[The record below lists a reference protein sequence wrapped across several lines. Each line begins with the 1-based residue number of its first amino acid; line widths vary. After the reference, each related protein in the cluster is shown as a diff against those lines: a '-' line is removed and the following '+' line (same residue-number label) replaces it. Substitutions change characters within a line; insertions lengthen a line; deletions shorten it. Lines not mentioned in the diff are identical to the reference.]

1 MTLDPSAHAALSNTA
16 LNSQHPNA
24 KPLRIAVWLGDGWM
38 QSVLSHAQTDVSK
51 LQQLMACRIQLNVED
66 KPLINE
72 PSDEPTLVALIT
84 DQLAHIAQK
93 QLVEIRFEYQQQVRS
108 LYLLDG
114 LLAAQLH
121 LHAEAYISALAQ
133 IQAETAEETNT
144 INTNTVERCL
154 NSAFSLSKRDCTQ
167 AVNCYTQAGNLARQL
182 NVLSQAVKALSHRTL
197 AGITPMLD
205 ATDAAQL
212 AEQYAEQ
219 RAEKPV
225 KTAEN
230 GYWFTKPHQARVLS
244 LNLLGNILNKPLDNL
259 LDKAPRAST
268 AQSLI
273 LTQGTRLIAQP
284 LLNANR
290 LFIPISGNTL
300 ESLTLKL
307 SQLIDSLDLSVNQ
320 PDTDWL
326 CTQGS
331 DWFERYQA
339 QDKLALVLMAGSLG
353 ELMQEAKAMRAYIEK
368 TQQTPAP
375 TPAQTPATTPSAN
388 LVFKTPAGSYFAAS
402 PLGDKGLTFV
412 YPGVGTVYP
421 NMFSDLHGY
430 FPELYRELERE
441 GDLAAMLQA
450 EAIYQGAAYAKTAIN
465 VSVKDAAEMSLSQL
479 AISGVGASYLFT
491 QLLTRVFTIQPQ
503 LALGYSMGEAA
514 MWASLDIWQTPH
526 ALINAT
532 QNSAIFNQE
541 ISGSLLAVRRD
552 WQLSEDAP
560 LAWNSFLVRASSA
573 EINTLLND
581 FPRVYLAIEQGD
593 TCIIAGCEASCLQLL
608 KRLNKRGIASNKVT
622 AMHTPPSQSQHS
634 AIQGFYT
641 LGLKANACET
651 QVRFISAA
659 QQSAV
664 SIDSKSIAK
673 SIADTF
679 CAPLNFTALI
689 NTAYQQGARLFVEVG
704 ADRQTSTLID
714 KIGRQL
720 ELGADGV
727 QTQEQPILAM
737 ACNAKGSDT
746 ITSLLKCLAQLISHR
761 VPLSLAPLM
770 PQSAAQSAT
779 PCADKIADKTTAKTI
794 APHSASASALGH
806 YSNVFQE
813 GEPL

>member
-1 MTLDPSAHAALSNTA
+1 MTLDPIAHAALSNAA
-16 LNSQHPNA
+16 LNSPHPNA
-24 KPLRIAVWLGDGWM
+24 KPLRIAVWLGDGGM
-38 QSVLSHAQTDVSK
+38 QSALSHAQTDVSK

-84 DQLAHIAQK
+84 DLLAHIAQK
-93 QLVEIRFEYQQQVRS
+93 QLVEIRFDHQQQVRC

-121 LHAEAYISALAQ
+121 LHAEAYISALTQ
-133 IQAETAEETNT
+133 TQAGANEALCDIEIENCA
-144 INTNTVERCL
+144 NR
-154 NSAFSLSKRDCTQ
+154 AFALAKRNPAQ
-167 AVNCYTQAGNLARQL
+167 AVNCYAEASNLACQL
-182 NVLSQAVKALSHRTL
+182 NVLAQAVEALSHRSL
-197 AGITPMLD
+197 KGIAPMLD

-212 AEQYAEQ
+212 AEPHAE
-219 RAEKPV
+219 EPV
-225 KTAEN
+225 QNAQN
-230 GYWFTKPHQARVLS
+230 SYWFTKPHQARVLS
-244 LNLLGNILNKPLDNL
+244 LNLLS
-259 LDKAPRAST
+259 KAPQAQT

-273 LTQGTRLIAQP
+273 LTQGTGLIAQP
-284 LLNANR
+284 LLNTNR
-290 LFIPISGNTL
+290 LLIPISGNEF

-307 SQLIDSLDLSVNQ
+307 SQLIDSLYLSVNQ

-326 CTQGS
+326 STQGS

-339 QDKLALVLMAGSLG
+339 QDKLALVLMAGSLE

-368 TQQTPAP
+368 TQQTPSP
-375 TPAQTPATTPSAN
+375 TPLAN
-388 LVFKTPAGSYFAAS
+388 LAFKTPAGSYFTAS
-402 PLGDKGLTFV
+402 PLGDTGLTFV

-450 EAIYQGAAYAKTAIN
+450 ETIYQGATYAKTAVN
-465 VSVKDAAEMSLSQL
+465 VSVKDAADMSLSQL

-491 QLLTRVFTIQPQ
+491 QLLTRVFSIQPQ

-526 ALINAT
+526 TLINAT

-541 ISGSLLAVRRD
+541 ISGPLLAVRRD
-552 WQLSEDAP
+552 WKLSDNAP
-560 LAWNSFLVRASSA
+560 LVWNSFLVRATSA
-573 EINTLLND
+573 EINPLLAD

-593 TCIIAGCEASCLQLL
+593 TCIIAGCEASCLQHL

-622 AMHTPPSQSQHS
+622 AMHTPPSQSQHN
-634 AIQGFYT
+634 AIQEFYT

-651 QVRFISAA
+651 QMRFISAA
-659 QQSAV
+659 QQSTV
-664 SIDSKSIAK
+664 SIDSQSIAK

-679 CAPLNFTALI
+679 CAPLNFTGLI
-689 NTAYQQGARLFVEVG
+689 NTAYHQGARLFVEVG

-727 QTQEQPILAM
+727 QEQIFAM
-737 ACNAKGSDT
+737 ACNAKGSGT

-770 PQSAAQSAT
+770 PQSAAQSVTHSA
-779 PCADKIADKTTAKTI
+779 AIHADKTATKTI
-794 APHSASASALGH
+794 ASHSANACALGH

>member
-1 MTLDPSAHAALSNTA
+1 MTLDPSAHAALSNAA
-16 LNSQHPNA
+16 LNTPHPNT

-154 NSAFSLSKRDCTQ
+154 NSAFSLAKRDCAQ
-167 AVNCYTQAGNLARQL
+167 AVNCYAQAGNLASQL
-182 NVLSQAVKALSHRTL
+182 NVLSQAAEALSHRSL
-197 AGITPMLD
+197 KGIEPMLD
-205 ATDAAQL
+205 ATNAAQL

-244 LNLLGNILNKPLDNL
+244 LNLLGNILNKP

-307 SQLIDSLDLSVNQ
+307 SQLIDSLDLSANF

-326 CTQGS
+326 CSQGR
-331 DWFERYQA
+331 DWFKRYQA
-339 QDKLALVLMAGSLG
+339 KDELALVLMADSLE

-450 EAIYQGAAYAKTAIN
+450 EAIYQGRNNTKSAE
-465 VSVKDAAEMSLSQL
+465 KDAADMSLSQL
-479 AISGVGASYLFT
+479 AISGVGASYLFSR
-491 QLLTRVFTIQPQ
+491 LLTRVFTIQPQ

-541 ISGSLLAVRRD
+541 ISGPLLAVRRD

-560 LAWNSFLVRASSA
+560 LAWNSFLVRASRA
-573 EINTLLND
+573 EINTLLTD

-593 TCIIAGCEASCLQLL
+593 TCILAGCEASCLQLL

-634 AIQGFYT
+634 AIQEFYT

-664 SIDSKSIAK
+664 SIDSQSIAK

-689 NTAYQQGARLFVEVG
+689 NTAYNQGARLFVEVG

-727 QTQEQPILAM
+727 QTQEQPIFAM

-770 PQSAAQSAT
+770 PQSA
-779 PCADKIADKTTAKTI
+779 DKARAKTI
-794 APHSASASALGH
+794 APYSASASALGH

>member
-1 MTLDPSAHAALSNTA
+1 MTLDPSAHAALSNAA
-16 LNSQHPNA
+16 LNTPHPNT
-24 KPLRIAVWLGDGWM
+24 KPLRIAVWLGDGRM
-38 QSVLSHAQTDVSK
+38 QSALNHAQTDVSK
-51 LQQLMACRIQLNVED
+51 LQQLMACRVLLNVED
-66 KPLINE
+66 KPLIDE

-154 NSAFSLSKRDCTQ
+154 NSAFSLAKRDCTQ

-182 NVLSQAVKALSHRTL
+182 NVLSQAVEALSHRSL
-197 AGITPMLD
+197 KGIEPMLD
-205 ATDAAQL
+205 ATNAAQL

-244 LNLLGNILNKPLDNL
+244 LNLLGNILNKPLD
-259 LDKAPRAST
+259 KAPRAST

-290 LFIPISGNTL
+290 LFIPISGNEF

-307 SQLIDSLDLSVNQ
+307 SQLIDSLDLSANF

-326 CTQGS
+326 CSQGR
-331 DWFERYQA
+331 DWFKRYQA
-339 QDKLALVLMAGSLG
+339 KDELALVLMADSLE

-375 TPAQTPATTPSAN
+375 TPAQTPAAN
-388 LVFKTPAGSYFAAS
+388 LAFKTPAGSYFTPT
-402 PLGDKGLTFV
+402 PLGDTGLTFV

-441 GDLAAMLQA
+441 GNLAAMLQA

-479 AISGVGASYLFT
+479 AISGVGASYLFSR
-491 QLLTRVFTIQPQ
+491 LLTQVFNIQPQ

-526 ALINAT
+526 TLINAT

-541 ISGSLLAVRRD
+541 ISGPLLAVRRD
-552 WQLSEDAP
+552 WQLSEDVP
-560 LAWNSFLVRASSA
+560 LAWNSFLVRASRA
-573 EINTLLND
+573 EINALLTD

-593 TCIIAGCEASCLQLL
+593 TCILAGCEASCLQLL

-622 AMHTPPSQSQHS
+622 AMHTAPSQSQHS

-641 LGLKANACET
+641 LGLQATACET

-659 QQSAV
+659 RQSTV
-664 SIDSKSIAK
+664 SIDSQSIAK

-689 NTAYQQGARLFVEVG
+689 NTAYHQGARLFVEVG

-770 PQSAAQSAT
+770 PQSA
-779 PCADKIADKTTAKTI
+779 DKARAKTI
-794 APHSASASALGH
+794 APYSASASALGH

>member
-1 MTLDPSAHAALSNTA
+1 
-16 LNSQHPNA
+16 
-24 KPLRIAVWLGDGWM
+24 M
-38 QSVLSHAQTDVSK
+38 QSVLSHTQTDTTA
-51 LQQLMACRIQLNVED
+51 LQRLLASRVQLNVAD
-66 KPLINE
+66 KSLT
-72 PSDEPTLVALIT
+72 DEPTDGPTLVGLLNE
-84 DQLAHIAQK
+84 QLAHIAQK

-121 LHAEAYISALAQ
+121 LHAESYISALVQ

-154 NSAFSLSKRDCTQ
+154 NSAFTLAKRDCTQ
-167 AVNCYTQAGNLARQL
+167 AVNGYTQAGNLASQL
-182 NVLSQAVKALSHRTL
+182 NVLSQAVEALSHRSL
-197 AGITPMLD
+197 QGIAPMLD
-205 ATDAAQL
+205 AADAAQL
-212 AEQYAEQ
+212 AELHTEL

-225 KTAEN
+225 KTAQN

-244 LNLLGNILNKPLDNL
+244 LNLLGNILNKPLGNL
-259 LDKAPRAST
+259 LNKAPQAQT
-268 AQSLI
+268 AQSII

-300 ESLTLKL
+300 ESLTAQL
-307 SQLIDSLDLSVNQ
+307 SQLIDSLDLSACL
-320 PDTDWL
+320 PDTNWL
-326 CTQGS
+326 SSQGS

-339 QDKLALVLMAGSLG
+339 KDELALVLMAGSLE

-375 TPAQTPATTPSAN
+375 TPAQTPVLMPSAN
-388 LVFKTPAGSYFAAS
+388 LAFKTPSGSYFTPT
-402 PLGDKGLTFV
+402 PLGDTGLTFV

-441 GDLAAMLQA
+441 GNLAAMLQA

-479 AISGVGASYLFT
+479 AISGVGASYLFSR
-491 QLLTRVFTIQPQ
+491 LLTRVFTIQPQ

-541 ISGSLLAVRRD
+541 ISGPLLAVRRD
-552 WQLSEDAP
+552 WQLNEDAP
-560 LAWNSFLVRASSA
+560 LIWNSFLVRASRS
-573 EINTLLND
+573 EINALLND

-608 KRLNKRGIASNKVT
+608 KRLNKRGIDSNKVT

-659 QQSAV
+659 QQSTV
-664 SIDSKSIAK
+664 SIDSQSIAK

-689 NTAYQQGARLFVEVG
+689 NAAYHQGARLFVEVG

-720 ELGADGV
+720 ELSADGV

-761 VPLSLAPLM
+761 VPLSLVPLM

-779 PCADKIADKTTAKTI
+779 PGADKTAAKTI
-794 APHSASASALGH
+794 APHSASALGH

>member
-1 MTLDPSAHAALSNTA
+1 
-16 LNSQHPNA
+16 
-24 KPLRIAVWLGDGWM
+24 M
-38 QSVLSHAQTDVSK
+38 QSVLNNAQTNVSK
-51 LQQLMACRIQLNVED
+51 LQPLLASRVQLNVED
-66 KPLINE
+66 KSLT
-72 PSDEPTLVALIT
+72 DEPTDELTLVGLLSE
-84 DQLAHIAQK
+84 QLAHIAQK

-144 INTNTVERCL
+144 VERCL
-154 NSAFSLSKRDCTQ
+154 NSAFTLAKRDCTQ
-167 AVNCYTQAGNLARQL
+167 AVNCYAQANNLASQL
-182 NVLSQAVKALSHRTL
+182 NVLAQAVEALSHRSL
-197 AGITPMLD
+197 KGIAPMLD

-212 AEQYAEQ
+212 AEQHAKPH
-219 RAEKPV
+219 AEKPV
-225 KTAEN
+225 KTAEL

-244 LNLLGNILNKPLDNL
+244 LNLFG
-259 LDKAPRAST
+259 KAPQAST

-273 LTQGTRLIAQP
+273 LTQGTRLIPQP

-300 ESLTLKL
+300 ESLTAKL
-307 SQLIDSLDLSVNQ
+307 SQLIDSLNLSASFPN
-320 PDTDWL
+320 TDWL
-326 CTQGS
+326 SSQGC
-331 DWFERYQA
+331 DWFKRYQA
-339 QDKLALVLMAGSLG
+339 KDELALVLMAGSLE

-375 TPAQTPATTPSAN
+375 TPAQTPMTTPSAN
-388 LVFKTPAGSYFAAS
+388 LDFKTPSGSYFTAS
-402 PLGDKGLTFV
+402 PLGDTGLTFV

-441 GDLAAMLQA
+441 GDLPAMLQA
-450 EAIYQGAAYAKTAIN
+450 EAIYQSAAYAKSA
-465 VSVKDAAEMSLSQL
+465 VDVKDAADMSLSQL
-479 AISGVGASYLFT
+479 AISGVGASYLFSR
-491 QLLTRVFTIQPQ
+491 LLTRVFNIQPQ

-541 ISGSLLAVRRD
+541 ISGPLLAVRRD
-552 WQLSEDAP
+552 WQLSEDAA
-560 LAWNSFLVRASSA
+560 LVWNSFLVRASRA
-573 EINTLLND
+573 EINTLLAD

-593 TCIIAGCEASCLQLL
+593 TCILAGCEASCLQLL

-622 AMHTPPSQSQHS
+622 AMHTQPSQSQHS

-641 LGLKANACET
+641 LGIKANACET

-659 QQSAV
+659 QQSTV
-664 SIDSKSIAK
+664 SIDSQSIAK

-720 ELGADGV
+720 ELGADGA
-727 QTQEQPILAM
+727 QTQGQPILAM
-737 ACNAKGSDT
+737 ACNAKGCDT
-746 ITSLLKCLAQLISHR
+746 ITSLLKCLAQLISHK

-770 PQSAAQSAT
+770 PQSA
-779 PCADKIADKTTAKTI
+779 DKATAKTI
-794 APHSASASALGH
+794 VPHSTSASALGH

>member
-1 MTLDPSAHAALSNTA
+1 MTLDPSVHAALSNAA
-16 LNSQHPNA
+16 LNSPYPNA
-24 KPLRIAVWLGDGWM
+24 KPLRIALWLGDGWM

-72 PSDEPTLVALIT
+72 PADEPTLVALLT
-84 DQLAHIAQK
+84 DQLDHIAQK
-93 QLVEIRFEYQQQVRS
+93 QLVEIRFEYQQQARS

-114 LLAAQLH
+114 LMAAQLH

-144 INTNTVERCL
+144 NTINTNTVERCL
-154 NSAFSLSKRDCTQ
+154 NSAFTLAKRDCAQ
-167 AVNCYTQAGNLARQL
+167 AVNGYAQAGNLASQL
-182 NVLSQAVKALSHRTL
+182 NVLSQVVEALSHRSL
-197 AGITPMLD
+197 KGIEPMLD
-205 ATDAAQL
+205 AADAAQL
-212 AEQYAEQ
+212 AELLAEQ
-219 RAEKPV
+219 HAELRAEKPV
-225 KTAEN
+225 KTAQN
-230 GYWFTKPHQARVLS
+230 GYWFTQPHQARVLS
-244 LNLLGNILNKPLDNL
+244 LNLIGKVP
-259 LDKAPRAST
+259 KT
-268 AQSLI
+268 QKAQSLI

-300 ESLTLKL
+300 ESLTAQL
-307 SQLIDSLDLSVNQ
+307 SQLIDSLDLSASF

-326 CTQGS
+326 SSQGC
-331 DWFERYQA
+331 DWFKRYQA
-339 QDKLALVLMAGSLG
+339 RNELALVLMAGSVE
-353 ELMQEAKAMRAYIEK
+353 ELMQEAKAVCAYIEK

-375 TPAQTPATTPSAN
+375 APAQTPATTPSAN
-388 LVFKTPAGSYFAAS
+388 LAFKTPAGSYFT
-402 PLGDKGLTFV
+402 PTHLGDTGLTFV

-421 NMFSDLHGY
+421 NMFSDLHSY

-450 EAIYQGAAYAKTAIN
+450 ETIYQGTNNTKSAE
-465 VSVKDAAEMSLSQL
+465 KDSADMSLSQL
-479 AISGVGASYLFT
+479 AISGVGASYLFSR
-491 QLLTRVFTIQPQ
+491 LLTRVFNIQPQ
-503 LALGYSMGEAA
+503 LALGYSMGEAS
-514 MWASLDIWQTPH
+514 MWASLDIWQTPQ

-541 ISGSLLAVRRD
+541 ISGPLLAVRRD

-560 LAWNSFLVRASSA
+560 LVWNSFLVRASRA
-573 EINTLLND
+573 EINALLAD

-593 TCIIAGCEASCLQLL
+593 TCILAGCEASCLQLL
-608 KRLNKRGIASNKVT
+608 KMLNKRGIASNKVT

-634 AIQGFYT
+634 AIQRFYT

-659 QQSAV
+659 QQSTV
-664 SIDSKSIAK
+664 SIDSQSIAK

-689 NTAYQQGARLFVEVG
+689 NTAYHQGARLFVEVG

-720 ELGADGV
+720 ELSADGV

-770 PQSAAQSAT
+770 PQSA
-779 PCADKIADKTTAKTI
+779 DKATAKTI
-794 APHSASASALGH
+794 APYSASASALGH

>member
-1 MTLDPSAHAALSNTA
+1 MTLDPSAHAALSNAA
-16 LNSQHPNA
+16 LNSPHPDA

-72 PSDEPTLVALIT
+72 PADEATLVVLLT

-93 QLVEIRFEYQQQVRS
+93 QLVEIRFEYQQQARS

-114 LLAAQLH
+114 LMAAQLH

-144 INTNTVERCL
+144 INANTVERCL
-154 NSAFSLSKRDCTQ
+154 NSAFSLAKRDCAQ
-167 AVNCYTQAGNLARQL
+167 AVNGYAQAGNLASQL
-182 NVLSQAVKALSHRTL
+182 NVLSQAVEALSHRSL
-197 AGITPMLD
+197 KGIEPMLD

-212 AEQYAEQ
+212 AERLAEQ
-219 RAEKPV
+219 HAELRAEKPV
-225 KTAEN
+225 ISAQN
-230 GYWFTKPHQARVLS
+230 GYWFTKPNQARVLS
-244 LNLLGNILNKPLDNL
+244 LNLIGKVP
-259 LDKAPRAST
+259 KTQT

-300 ESLTLKL
+300 ESLTVQL
-307 SQLIDSLDLSVNQ
+307 SQLIDSLELSANF

-326 CTQGS
+326 SSQGS
-331 DWFERYQA
+331 DWFKRYQA
-339 QDKLALVLMAGSLG
+339 QDKLALVLMAGSVE

-375 TPAQTPATTPSAN
+375 TPAQTPASMPSAN
-388 LVFKTPAGSYFAAS
+388 LAFKTPAGSYFT
-402 PLGDKGLTFV
+402 PTPFGDTGLTFV

-450 EAIYQGAAYAKTAIN
+450 EAIYQGTNNTKSTE
-465 VSVKDAAEMSLSQL
+465 KDAAEMSLSQL
-479 AISGVGASYLFT
+479 AISGVGASYLFSR
-491 QLLTRVFTIQPQ
+491 LLTRVFNIQPQ

-532 QNSAIFNQE
+532 QSSAIFNQE
-541 ISGSLLAVRRD
+541 ISGPLLAVRRD

-560 LAWNSFLVRASSA
+560 LAWNSFLMRASRA
-573 EINTLLND
+573 EINALLAD

-593 TCIIAGCEASCLQLL
+593 TCILAGCEASCLQLL

-622 AMHTPPSQSQHS
+622 AMHTAPSQSQHS

-659 QQSAV
+659 QQSTV
-664 SIDSKSIAK
+664 SIYSQSIAK

-689 NTAYQQGARLFVEVG
+689 NAAYQQGARLFVEVG

-770 PQSAAQSAT
+770 PQSADQSVTYSAT
-779 PCADKIADKTTAKTI
+779 IHADKTTAKTL
-794 APHSASASALGH
+794 APHSVSACALGH
-806 YSNVFQE
+806 FSNVFQE
-813 GEPL
+813 GEPQ

>member
-1 MTLDPSAHAALSNTA
+1 MQSA
-16 LNSQHPNA
+16 LNN
-24 KPLRIAVWLGDGWM
+24 
-38 QSVLSHAQTDVSK
+38 AQTNVSK
-51 LQQLMACRIQLNVED
+51 LQPLLASRVQLNVED
-66 KPLINE
+66 KSLTDE
-72 PSDEPTLVALIT
+72 PTDEPTLVGLLSE
-84 DQLAHIAQK
+84 QLAHIAQK

-121 LHAEAYISALAQ
+121 LHAEAYISALVQ

-144 INTNTVERCL
+144 INANTVERCL
-154 NSAFSLSKRDCTQ
+154 NSAFSLAKRDCAQ
-167 AVNCYTQAGNLARQL
+167 AVNGYAQAGNLASQL
-182 NVLSQAVKALSHRTL
+182 NVLAQAVEALSHRTL
-197 AGITPMLD
+197 AGITPML
-205 ATDAAQL
+205 AHLNTEKT
-212 AEQYAEQ
+212 EQS
-219 RAEKPV
+219 
-225 KTAEN
+225 
-230 GYWFTKPHQARVLS
+230 YWFTKPHQARVLS
-244 LNLLGNILNKPLDNL
+244 LNLFG
-259 LDKAPRAST
+259 KAPQAST

-273 LTQGTRLIAQP
+273 LTQGTRLIAQQ

-300 ESLTLKL
+300 ESLTVQL
-307 SQLIDSLDLSVNQ
+307 SQLIDSLDLSANF

-326 CTQGS
+326 CSQGR
-331 DWFERYQA
+331 DWFKRYQA
-339 QDKLALVLMAGSLG
+339 KDELALVLMADSLE

-375 TPAQTPATTPSAN
+375 TPAQTPATN

-479 AISGVGASYLFT
+479 AISGVGASYLFSR
-491 QLLTRVFTIQPQ
+491 LLTRVFNIQPQ

-541 ISGSLLAVRRD
+541 ISGPLLAVRRD

-560 LAWNSFLVRASSA
+560 LVWNSFLVRASRA
-573 EINTLLND
+573 EINALLND

-593 TCIIAGCEASCLQLL
+593 TCILAGCEASCLQLL

-664 SIDSKSIAK
+664 SIDSQSIAK

-689 NTAYQQGARLFVEVG
+689 NTAYNQGARLFVEVG

-720 ELGADGV
+720 ELGTDGI
-727 QTQEQPILAM
+727 QTHEQPILAM
-737 ACNAKGSDT
+737 ACNAKGSET

-770 PQSAAQSAT
+770 PQSAVQSVTHSAT
-779 PCADKIADKTTAKTI
+779 IHADKTTAKSL
-794 APHSASASALGH
+794 APHSVSACALGH
-806 YSNVFQE
+806 FSNVFQE

>member
-1 MTLDPSAHAALSNTA
+1 MTLDPSAYAALSKAA
-16 LNSQHPNA
+16 LNSPHPNA

-72 PSDEPTLVALIT
+72 PADEPTLVALLT
-84 DQLAHIAQK
+84 DQLDHIAQK
-93 QLVEIRFEYQQQVRS
+93 QLVEIRFEYQQQARS

-114 LLAAQLH
+114 LMAAQLH

-133 IQAETAEETNT
+133 IQAETAEETNA

-154 NSAFSLSKRDCTQ
+154 NSAFSLAKRDCAQ
-167 AVNCYTQAGNLARQL
+167 AVNGYAQAGNLASQL
-182 NVLSQAVKALSHRTL
+182 NVLSQAVEALSHRSL
-197 AGITPMLD
+197 KGIQPMLD

-212 AEQYAEQ
+212 AELLAEQ
-219 RAEKPV
+219 HAELCAEKPV
-225 KTAEN
+225 ISAQS

-244 LNLLGNILNKPLDNL
+244 LNLIGKVP
-259 LDKAPRAST
+259 KTQT

-300 ESLTLKL
+300 ESLTAQL
-307 SQLIDSLDLSVNQ
+307 SQLIDSLDLSASF

-326 CTQGS
+326 SSQGS
-331 DWFERYQA
+331 DWFKRYQA
-339 QDKLALVLMAGSLG
+339 KDELALVLMAGSLE

-375 TPAQTPATTPSAN
+375 APVPAQTPSAN
-388 LVFKTPAGSYFAAS
+388 LAFKTPAGSYFTPT
-402 PLGDKGLTFV
+402 PLGDTGLTFV

-441 GDLAAMLQA
+441 GNLAAMLQA

-479 AISGVGASYLFT
+479 AISGVGASYLFSR
-491 QLLTRVFTIQPQ
+491 LLTQVFNIQPQ

-532 QNSAIFNQE
+532 QNSAIFKQE
-541 ISGSLLAVRRD
+541 ISGPLLAVRRD

-560 LAWNSFLVRASSA
+560 LAWNSFLVRASRA
-573 EINTLLND
+573 EINTLLTD

-593 TCIIAGCEASCLQLL
+593 TCILAGCEASCLQLL

-622 AMHTPPSQSQHS
+622 AMHTPPSQSQHN
-634 AIQGFYT
+634 AIQEFYT

-659 QQSAV
+659 RQSTV
-664 SIDSKSIAK
+664 SIDSQSIAK

-689 NTAYQQGARLFVEVG
+689 NAAYHQGARLFVEVG

-720 ELGADGV
+720 ELGADGI

-770 PQSAAQSAT
+770 PQSA
-779 PCADKIADKTTAKTI
+779 DKATAKTI

>member
-1 MTLDPSAHAALSNTA
+1 MTLDPSANAALSNAA
-16 LNSQHPNA
+16 LNTPHPNT
-24 KPLRIAVWLGDGWM
+24 KPLRIAVWLGDGRI

-66 KPLINE
+66 KPLIHE

-84 DQLAHIAQK
+84 EQLAHIAQK

-154 NSAFSLSKRDCTQ
+154 NSAFTLAKRDCAQ
-167 AVNCYTQAGNLARQL
+167 AVNCYAQAGNLASQL
-182 NVLSQAVKALSHRTL
+182 NVLAQAVEALSHRSL
-197 AGITPMLD
+197 KGIQPMLD

-212 AEQYAEQ
+212 AELLAEQ

-225 KTAEN
+225 KTAQN

-244 LNLLGNILNKPLDNL
+244 LNLLGNLLDKLLNKPLGNL
-259 LDKAPRAST
+259 LDKAPQAST

-300 ESLTLKL
+300 ESLTVQL
-307 SQLIDSLDLSVNQ
+307 SQLIDSLELSANF

-326 CTQGS
+326 SNQGN
-331 DWFERYQA
+331 DWFKRYQA
-339 QDKLALVLMAGSLG
+339 KDELALVLMAGSLE

-375 TPAQTPATTPSAN
+375 AQTPATTPSAN
-388 LVFKTPAGSYFAAS
+388 LAFKTPAGSYFTPT
-402 PLGDKGLTFV
+402 PLGDTGLTFV

-450 EAIYQGAAYAKTAIN
+450 EAIYQGTNNTKSAE
-465 VSVKDAAEMSLSQL
+465 KDSAEMSLSQL
-479 AISGVGASYLFT
+479 AISGVGASYLFSK
-491 QLLTRVFTIQPQ
+491 LLTGVFTIQPR

-541 ISGSLLAVRRD
+541 ISGPLLAVRRD
-552 WQLSEDAP
+552 WQLSKDAP
-560 LAWNSFLVRASSA
+560 LVWNSFLVRATSA
-573 EINTLLND
+573 EINTLLTD

-593 TCIIAGCEASCLQLL
+593 TCILAGCEASCLQLL

-641 LGLKANACET
+641 LGLQANACET

-659 QQSAV
+659 RQSTV
-664 SIDSKSIAK
+664 SIDSQIIAK

-679 CAPLNFTALI
+679 CAPLNFTTLI
-689 NTAYQQGARLFVEVG
+689 NTAYHQGARLFVEVG

-727 QTQEQPILAM
+727 QTQEQPIFAM

-761 VPLSLAPLM
+761 VPVSLAPLM
-770 PQSAAQSAT
+770 PQSADQSAT
-779 PCADKIADKTTAKTI
+779 PVADKIADKTKAKTI
-794 APHSASASALGH
+794 ASHSASASALGH
-806 YSNVFQE
+806 FSNVFQE
-813 GEPL
+813 GEPQ

>member
-1 MTLDPSAHAALSNTA
+1 MTLDPIAHAALSNAA
-16 LNSQHPNA
+16 LNSPHPNA
-24 KPLRIAVWLGDGWM
+24 KPLRIAVWLGDGGM
-38 QSVLSHAQTDVSK
+38 QSALSHAQTDVSK
-51 LQQLMACRIQLNVED
+51 LQQLMACRIQLDVED
-66 KPLINE
+66 KPLIDE

-84 DQLAHIAQK
+84 EQLVHIAQK
-93 QLVEIRFEYQQQVRS
+93 QLVEIRFDHQQQIRC

-121 LHAEAYISALAQ
+121 LHAEAYISALTQ
-133 IQAETAEETNT
+133 TQAGANEALCDIEIENCA
-144 INTNTVERCL
+144 NR
-154 NSAFSLSKRDCTQ
+154 AFALAKRNPAQ
-167 AVNCYTQAGNLARQL
+167 AVNCSAEAGNLASQL
-182 NVLSQAVKALSHRTL
+182 NVLAQAVEALSHRSL
-197 AGITPMLD
+197 QGIEPMLD
-205 ATDAAQL
+205 ATNAAQL
-212 AEQYAEQ
+212 AEQHAELH
-219 RAEKPV
+219 AEKPV
-225 KTAEN
+225 KTAQN

-244 LNLLGNILNKPLDNL
+244 LNLLSNPLGNH
-259 LDKAPRAST
+259 LDKAPQDQT

-290 LFIPISGNTL
+290 LLIPISGNTL
-300 ESLTLKL
+300 ESLTAKL
-307 SQLIDSLDLSVNQ
+307 SQLIDSLDLSACL
-320 PDTDWL
+320 PDTNWL
-326 CTQGS
+326 STQGS
-331 DWFERYQA
+331 DWFKRYQA
-339 QDKLALVLMAGSLG
+339 RDELALVLMAGSLE
-353 ELMQEAKAMRAYIEK
+353 ELMQEAKAMQTFIEK
-368 TQQTPAP
+368 ARLTIESSASKHC
-375 TPAQTPATTPSAN
+375 ASKPSASTS
-388 LVFKTPAGSYFAAS
+388 LVFKTPAGSYFTPT
-402 PLGDKGLTFV
+402 PLGDTGLTFV

-450 EAIYQGAAYAKTAIN
+450 EAIYQGATYAKTAVN
-465 VSVKDAAEMSLSQL
+465 VSVKDAADMSLSQL

-541 ISGSLLAVRRD
+541 ISGPLLAVRRD
-552 WQLSEDAP
+552 WKLSDNAP
-560 LAWNSFLVRASSA
+560 LVWNSFLVRASRA
-573 EINTLLND
+573 EINTLLTD

-593 TCIIAGCEASCLQLL
+593 TCILAGCEASCLQLL

-622 AMHTPPSQSQHS
+622 AMHTSPSQSQHS
-634 AIQGFYT
+634 AIQRFYT
-641 LGLKANACET
+641 LGLKATACET

-664 SIDSKSIAK
+664 SIDSQSIAK

-689 NTAYQQGARLFVEVG
+689 NTAYHQGARLFVEVG

-714 KIGRQL
+714 KISRQL
-720 ELGADGV
+720 ELGADSV
-727 QTQEQPILAM
+727 QEPILAM
-737 ACNAKGSDT
+737 TCNAKGSDT

-779 PCADKIADKTTAKTI
+779 HSATIHEDKTAANTI
-794 APHSASASALGH
+794 ASHSANACALGH
-806 YSNVFQE
+806 FSNVFQE
-813 GEPL
+813 GEPQ

>member
-1 MTLDPSAHAALSNTA
+1 MTLDPSVHAALSNTA
-16 LNSQHPNA
+16 LNSPHPNA
-24 KPLRIAVWLGDGWM
+24 RPLRIAVWLGDGRM
-38 QSVLSHAQTDVSK
+38 QSALNHAQTDVSK
-51 LQQLMACRIQLNVED
+51 LQQLMACRVLLNVED
-66 KPLINE
+66 KSLIDE
-72 PSDEPTLVALIT
+72 PADEPTLVALIT

-154 NSAFSLSKRDCTQ
+154 NSAFTLAKRDCTQ
-167 AVNCYTQAGNLARQL
+167 AVNCYAQASNLASQL
-182 NVLSQAVKALSHRTL
+182 NVLSQAVEALSHRSL
-197 AGITPMLD
+197 KGIEPMLD
-205 ATDAAQL
+205 ATNAAQL
-212 AEQYAEQ
+212 AELHTEL

-225 KTAEN
+225 KNAQN

-244 LNLLGNILNKPLDNL
+244 LNLLGNLLDKLLNKPLDNL

-268 AQSLI
+268 AQSII

-290 LFIPISGNTL
+290 LFIPISGNEF

-326 CTQGS
+326 CTQGC

-339 QDKLALVLMAGSLG
+339 KDELALVLMAGSLE

-368 TQQTPAP
+368 TQQTAAPKPASMP
-375 TPAQTPATTPSAN
+375 LAN
-388 LVFKTPAGSYFAAS
+388 LAFKTPAGSYFTAS

-450 EAIYQGAAYAKTAIN
+450 EAIYQGRNNTKSAE
-465 VSVKDAAEMSLSQL
+465 KDAADMSLSQL
-479 AISGVGASYLFT
+479 AISGVGASYLFSR
-491 QLLTRVFTIQPQ
+491 LLTRVFTIQPQ

-526 ALINAT
+526 ALISAT
-532 QNSAIFNQE
+532 QNSVIFNQE

-560 LAWNSFLVRASSA
+560 LAWNSFLVRASRA
-573 EINTLLND
+573 EINALLTD

-608 KRLNKRGIASNKVT
+608 KRLNKRGIASHKVT

-659 QQSAV
+659 QQSTV
-664 SIDSKSIAK
+664 SIDSQSIAK

-689 NTAYQQGARLFVEVG
+689 NAAYQQGARLFVEVG

-720 ELGADGV
+720 EFGADGV

-770 PQSAAQSAT
+770 PQSA
-779 PCADKIADKTTAKTI
+779 DKATAKTL

-806 YSNVFQE
+806 FSNVFQE
-813 GEPL
+813 GEPQ

>member
-1 MTLDPSAHAALSNTA
+1 MQSA
-16 LNSQHPNA
+16 LNN
-24 KPLRIAVWLGDGWM
+24 
-38 QSVLSHAQTDVSK
+38 AQTNVSK
-51 LQQLMACRIQLNVED
+51 LQPLLASRVQLNVED
-66 KPLINE
+66 KSLTDE
-72 PSDEPTLVALIT
+72 PTDEPTLVSLLSE
-84 DQLAHIAQK
+84 QLAHIAQK

-154 NSAFSLSKRDCTQ
+154 NSAFTLAKRDCAQ
-167 AVNCYTQAGNLARQL
+167 AVNCYAQASNLASQL
-182 NVLSQAVKALSHRTL
+182 NVLAQAVEALSHRSL
-197 AGITPMLD
+197 KGIAPMLD

-212 AEQYAEQ
+212 AELHAEQYAEL

-244 LNLLGNILNKPLDNL
+244 LNILSNL
-259 LDKAPRAST
+259 LDKPPQAST

-290 LFIPISGNTL
+290 LFIPISGNTH
-300 ESLTLKL
+300 ESLTVQL
-307 SQLIDSLDLSVNQ
+307 SQLIDSLDLSANF

-326 CTQGS
+326 CSQGR
-331 DWFERYQA
+331 DWFKRYQA
-339 QDKLALVLMAGSLG
+339 RDELALVLMADSL
-353 ELMQEAKAMRAYIEK
+353 EDLMQEAKAMRAYIEK
-368 TQQTPAP
+368 MQQTPSP
-375 TPAQTPATTPSAN
+375 TPSAN
-388 LVFKTPAGSYFAAS
+388 LAFKTPAGSYFTAS

-430 FPELYRELERE
+430 FPALYRELERE

-450 EAIYQGAAYAKTAIN
+450 EAIYQGAAYAKTAVN

-541 ISGSLLAVRRD
+541 ISGPLLAVRRD
-552 WQLSEDAP
+552 WQLSDNAP
-560 LAWNSFLVRASSA
+560 LVWNSFLVRATSA
-573 EINTLLND
+573 EINPLLAD
-581 FPRVYLAIEQGD
+581 FPRIYLAIEQGD
-593 TCIIAGCEASCLQLL
+593 TCILAGCEESCLQLL

-622 AMHTPPSQSQHS
+622 AMHTSPSQSQHS

-664 SIDSKSIAK
+664 NIDSQSIAK

-679 CAPLNFTALI
+679 CAPLNFTGLI
-689 NTAYQQGARLFVEVG
+689 NTAYHQGARLFVEVG

-720 ELGADGV
+720 ELGADGI

-770 PQSAAQSAT
+770 PQSA
-779 PCADKIADKTTAKTI
+779 DKATAKTI

>member
-1 MTLDPSAHAALSNTA
+1 MTLDPNAHAALSNTA
-16 LNSQHPNA
+16 LNSPHPNA

-167 AVNCYTQAGNLARQL
+167 AVNCYAQASNLARQL
-182 NVLSQAVKALSHRTL
+182 NVLSQAVETLSHRSIK
-197 AGITPMLD
+197 GIEPMLD

-225 KTAEN
+225 KNAEN

-244 LNLLGNILNKPLDNL
+244 LNLLGNPLGNL
-259 LDKAPRAST
+259 LDKASQAQT
-268 AQSLI
+268 AQSII

-284 LLNANR
+284 LLNTNR
-290 LFIPISGNTL
+290 LFIPISGNEF

-307 SQLIDSLDLSVNQ
+307 SQLIDSLELSANF

-326 CTQGS
+326 CSQGS
-331 DWFERYQA
+331 DWFKRYQA
-339 QDKLALVLMAGSLG
+339 QDKLALVLMAGSVE
-353 ELMQEAKAMRAYIEK
+353 ELMQEAKAMRDYIEK
-368 TQQTPAP
+368 TQQAPA
-375 TPAQTPATTPSAN
+375 PAQTPATTPAAN

-441 GDLAAMLQA
+441 GNLAAMLQA

-479 AISGVGASYLFT
+479 AISGVGASYLFSR
-491 QLLTRVFTIQPQ
+491 LLTQVFNIQPQ

-526 ALINAT
+526 ALINST
-532 QNSAIFNQE
+532 QNSAIFKQE
-541 ISGSLLAVRRD
+541 ISGPLLAVRRD

-560 LAWNSFLVRASSA
+560 LAWNSFLVRASRS
-573 EINTLLND
+573 EINTLLTD

-593 TCIIAGCEASCLQLL
+593 TCILAGCEASCLQLL

-622 AMHTPPSQSQHS
+622 AMHTAPSQSQHS

-641 LGLKANACET
+641 LGLQATACET

-659 QQSAV
+659 RQSTV
-664 SIDSKSIAK
+664 SIDSQSIAK

-720 ELGADGV
+720 ELSADGV

-761 VPLSLAPLM
+761 VPLSLVPLM
-770 PQSAAQSAT
+770 PQSA
-779 PCADKIADKTTAKTI
+779 DKATAKTI
-794 APHSASASALGH
+794 APHSASALGH

>member
-1 MTLDPSAHAALSNTA
+1 
-16 LNSQHPNA
+16 
-24 KPLRIAVWLGDGWM
+24 M

-66 KPLINE
+66 KPLIHE

-84 DQLAHIAQK
+84 EQLAHIAQK

-154 NSAFSLSKRDCTQ
+154 NSAFTLAKRDCAQ
-167 AVNCYTQAGNLARQL
+167 AVNCYAQAGNLASQL
-182 NVLSQAVKALSHRTL
+182 NVLAQAVEALSHRSL
-197 AGITPMLD
+197 KGIQPMLD

-212 AEQYAEQ
+212 AELLAEQ

-225 KTAEN
+225 KTAQN

-244 LNLLGNILNKPLDNL
+244 LNLLGNLLDKLLNKPLGNL
-259 LDKAPRAST
+259 LDKAPQAST

-300 ESLTLKL
+300 ESLTVQL
-307 SQLIDSLDLSVNQ
+307 SQLIDSLKLSANF

-326 CTQGS
+326 SNQGN
-331 DWFERYQA
+331 DWFKRYQA
-339 QDKLALVLMAGSLG
+339 KDELALVLMAGSLE

-375 TPAQTPATTPSAN
+375 AQTPATTPSAN
-388 LVFKTPAGSYFAAS
+388 LAFKTPAGSYFTPT
-402 PLGDKGLTFV
+402 PLGDTGLTFV

-450 EAIYQGAAYAKTAIN
+450 EAIYQGTNNTKSAE
-465 VSVKDAAEMSLSQL
+465 KDSAEMSLSQL
-479 AISGVGASYLFT
+479 AISGVGASYLFSR
-491 QLLTRVFTIQPQ
+491 LLTQVFNIQPQ
-503 LALGYSMGEAA
+503 LTLGYSMGEAA

-541 ISGSLLAVRRD
+541 ISGPLLAVRRD
-552 WQLSEDAP
+552 WQLNEDAP
-560 LAWNSFLVRASSA
+560 LVWNSFLVRASRA
-573 EINTLLND
+573 EINALLAD

-593 TCIIAGCEASCLQLL
+593 TCILAGCEASCLQLL

-622 AMHTPPSQSQHS
+622 AMHTPPSQSQHN

-664 SIDSKSIAK
+664 SIDSQSIAK

-720 ELGADGV
+720 ELGADGI

-770 PQSAAQSAT
+770 PQSA
-779 PCADKIADKTTAKTI
+779 DKATAKTI